1 MRGCVCVFVFYCS
14 CALACARVRVSI
26 RAHVCRRV
34 FFVCVHTYIC
44 THKYTLHISNTGQ
57 HVQAHTH
64 LPRTHKHTHKHT
76 RACACTHVHTRF
88 QISTTIYSS
97 PLSLSLSLSLTHT
110 HASLYLV
117 MCDMF
122 ITFEVLFLF
131 CSLALSLC
139 YSLVLSPSCSRSLV
153 LSLPRSLAFLSLVLS
168 PVCSHSLVL
177 SLPRS
182 LTLLHFRS
190 QIPSPSPFRSIALF
204 LSRSLVLSLS
214 CSCVLSLFRSFT
226 LSFFR
231 SLTNEGTGTR
241 PDYLVNHANKKLE
254 GPFGEKKCT
263 EIEK

>member
-1 MRGCVCVFVFYCS
+1 M
-14 CALACARVRVSI
+14 
-26 RAHVCRRV
+26 
-34 FFVCVHTYIC
+34 CVHTR
-44 THKYTLHISNTGQ
+44 THQISN
-57 HVQAHTH
+57 
-64 LPRTHKHTHKHT
+64 LNDNLL
-76 RACACTHVHTRF
+76 
-88 QISTTIYSS
+88 IST
-97 PLSLSLSLSLTHT
+97 LSLSLSLSHTHTHT

-122 ITFEVLFLF
+122 ITFEVLFLS

-177 SLPRS
+177 SLPRC
-182 LTLLHFRS
+182 LALLHFRS